1 MSSFSDLSTRWNAL
15 SAPVVGALLMTGA
28 SVCFAV
34 MNVLIRLAAAELDPA
49 QIAFF
54 RNFFALLFMMP
65 WLLKTGA
72 VSFHTA
78 SLKLQLLRGCI
89 GLIAML
95 CWFTSVAI
103 LPLDQAVALNFTVP
117 LFATIAAAL
126 ILHEVVRARRW
137 TATAIGFLGIVV
149 IARPGAGEI
158 TPAMALPII
167 AAAFM
172 AISIVIVKWLSQRDP
187 PTVIV
192 FYQNLIMTPL
202 SLVPALFFWRWP
214 SALVLTYLVG
224 IGATAVLAHMLLT
237 RAYTK
242 ADASAIIPFDYT
254 RLPFIAIGAYLVFGE
269 EPDIWTWV
277 GAAIIAGSSIYI
289 ARREAVVA
297 RDRKA
302 SGAAAESAKGRV

>member
-1 MSSFSDLSTRWNAL
+1 
-15 SAPVVGALLMTGA
+15 MTAA

-34 MNVLIRLAAAELDPA
+34 MNVLIRLAAAELDPT

-65 WLLKTGA
+65 WLLRTG
-72 VSFHTA
+72 VGSFRTA
-78 SLKLQLLRGCI
+78 SLKLQLLRGVV

-95 CWFTSVAI
+95 CWFSAVAL
-103 LPLDQAVALNFTVP
+103 LPLGQAVALNFTVP

-126 ILHEVVRARRW
+126 ILHEIVRARRW
-137 TATAIGFLGIVV
+137 TATAIGFLGILV
-149 IARPGAGEI
+149 IARPGIGEI
-158 TPAMALPII
+158 TPAMALPIV

-172 AISIVIVKWLSQRDP
+172 AISIVIVKWLSNRDP
-187 PTVIV
+187 ATGIV
-192 FYQNLIMTPL
+192 FYQNLVMTPL

-214 SALVLTYLVG
+214 SLLVLLYLVG
-224 IGATAVLAHMLLT
+224 IGASAVLAHMLLT

-254 RLPFIAIGAYLVFGE
+254 RLPFIAVGAYLVFGE
-269 EPDIWTWV
+269 EPDLWTWV

-289 ARREAVVA
+289 ARREAIVA
-297 RDRKA
+297 RERKA
-302 SGAAAESAKGRV
+302 SRAAAESAKGRV

>member
-15 SAPVVGALLMTGA
+15 SAPVVGALLMTAA

-34 MNVLIRLAAAELDPA
+34 MNVLIRLAAAELDPT

-65 WLLKTGA
+65 WLLRTG
-72 VSFHTA
+72 VGSFRTA
-78 SLKLQLLRGCI
+78 SLKLQLLRGGV

-95 CWFTSVAI
+95 CWFSAVAL
-103 LPLDQAVALNFTVP
+103 LPLGQAVALNFTVP

-126 ILHEVVRARRW
+126 ILHEIVRARRW
-137 TATAIGFLGIVV
+137 TATAIGFLGILV
-149 IARPGAGEI
+149 IARPGVGEI
-158 TPAMALPII
+158 TPAMALPIV

-172 AISIVIVKWLSQRDP
+172 AISIVIVKWLSNRDP
-187 PTVIV
+187 ATGIV
-192 FYQNLIMTPL
+192 FYQNLVMTPL

-214 SALVLTYLVG
+214 SLLVLLYLVG
-224 IGATAVLAHMLLT
+224 IGASAVLAHMLLT

-254 RLPFIAIGAYLVFGE
+254 RLPFIAVGAYLVFGE
-269 EPDIWTWV
+269 EPDLWTWV

-289 ARREAVVA
+289 ARREAIVA
-297 RDRKA
+297 RERKA
-302 SGAAAESAKGRV
+302 SRAAAESAKGRV

>member
-15 SAPVVGALLMTGA
+15 SAPVVGALFMTGA

-34 MNVLIRLAAAELDPA
+34 MNVLIRLAAAELDPT
-49 QIAFF
+49 QIAFL
-54 RNFFALLFMMP
+54 RNFFALLFMLP
-65 WLLKTGA
+65 WLLKTG
-72 VSFHTA
+72 VGSFHTA
-78 SLKLQLLRGCI
+78 SLKLQLLRGVV
-89 GLIAML
+89 GLVAML
-95 CWFTSVAI
+95 FWFTSVAL
-103 LPLDQAVALNFTVP
+103 LPLGQAVALNFTVP

-126 ILHEVVRARRW
+126 ILHEIVRARRW
-137 TATAIGFLGIVV
+137 TATAIGFLGILV
-149 IARPGAGEI
+149 IARPGIGEI

-172 AISIVIVKWLSQRDP
+172 AISIVIVKWLSQRDSA
-187 PTVIV
+187 TGIV
-192 FYQNLIMTPL
+192 FYQNLVMTPL

-214 SALVLTYLVG
+214 SLTVLLYMVG
-224 IGATAVLAHMLLT
+224 IGASAVLAHMLLT

-254 RLPFIAIGAYLVFGE
+254 RLPFIAVGAYFVFGE

-289 ARREAVVA
+289 ARRESVVA
-297 RDRKA
+297 REREA

>member
-15 SAPVVGALLMTGA
+15 SAPVVGALLMTAA

-34 MNVLIRLAAAELDPA
+34 MNVLIRLAAAELDPT

-65 WLLKTGA
+65 WLLRTG
-72 VSFHTA
+72 VGSFRTA
-78 SLKLQLLRGCI
+78 SLKLQLLRGVV

-95 CWFTSVAI
+95 CWFSAVAL
-103 LPLDQAVALNFTVP
+103 LPLGQAVALNFTVP

-126 ILHEVVRARRW
+126 ILHEIVRARRW
-137 TATAIGFLGIVV
+137 TATAIGFLGILV
-149 IARPGAGEI
+149 IARPGIGEI
-158 TPAMALPII
+158 TPAMALPIV

-172 AISIVIVKWLSQRDP
+172 AISIVIVKWLSNRDP
-187 PTVIV
+187 ATGIV
-192 FYQNLIMTPL
+192 FYQNLVMTPL

-214 SALVLTYLVG
+214 SLLVLLYLVG
-224 IGATAVLAHMLLT
+224 IGASAVLAHMLLT

-254 RLPFIAIGAYLVFGE
+254 RLPFIAVGAYLVFGE
-269 EPDIWTWV
+269 EPDLWTWV

-289 ARREAVVA
+289 ARREAIVA
-297 RDRKA
+297 RERKA
-302 SGAAAESAKGRV
+302 SRAAAESAKGRV